1 MALPITP
8 PTTVLKIELLLGGPI
23 EIRKGLNEF
32 LSKIDGGKVVD
43 IKVTEAMSCICVLV
57 IYES

>member
-1 MALPITP
+1 VI
-8 PTTVLKIELLLGGPI
+8 KIEILLGGPI
-23 EIRKGLNEF
+23 EIKKDVNEF
-32 LSKIDGGKVVD
+32 LSKIDGDKVVD

>member
-1 MALPITP
+1 VI
-8 PTTVLKIELLLGGPI
+8 KIEILLGGPI
-23 EIRKGLNEF
+23 EIKKDVNAF
-32 LSKIDGGKVVD
+32 LATIKSENVVD